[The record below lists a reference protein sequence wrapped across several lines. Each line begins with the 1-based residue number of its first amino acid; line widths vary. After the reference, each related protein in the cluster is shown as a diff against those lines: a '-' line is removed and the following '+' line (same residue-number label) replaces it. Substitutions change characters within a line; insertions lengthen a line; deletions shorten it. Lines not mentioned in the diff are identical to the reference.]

1 MCPAL
6 GAFAW
11 REWCYVARMAN
22 GAAEAELEKQA
33 WEVLRSCYD
42 PELPVNIVDLG
53 LIYDLRFE
61 ELAGGGRKA
70 VVKMTLTTP
79 GCGMGRVIAGDAQ
92 EKLLTV
98 PGVADAEVEIVWD
111 PPWHPSMISP
121 TAQRTLGI
129 GVQE

>member
-1 MCPAL
+1 
-6 GAFAW
+6 
-11 REWCYVARMAN
+11 MAT
-22 GAAEAELEKQA
+22 GETQAELEQQA

-61 ELAGGGRKA
+61 PVGDAGRKA
-70 VVKMTLTTP
+70 WVKMTLTTP
-79 GCGMGRVIAGDAQ
+79 GCGMGRMIAGDAQ

-98 PGVADAEVEIVWD
+98 PGVVEAEVEIVWD

-121 TAQRTLGI
+121 AARRTLGI
-129 GVQE
+129 GD